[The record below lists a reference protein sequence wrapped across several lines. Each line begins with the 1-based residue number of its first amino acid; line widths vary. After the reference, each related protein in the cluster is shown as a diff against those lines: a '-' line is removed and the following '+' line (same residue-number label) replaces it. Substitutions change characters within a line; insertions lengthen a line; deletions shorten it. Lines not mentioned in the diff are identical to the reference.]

1 MLTLIEKIKK
11 AGLLQEVL
19 YEIHGWHGDHGY
31 DDCEHP
37 DCEIKKAIDS
47 GANNEELIN
56 IAYEEDYDL
65 FERWE
70 TQLNIQ
76 YKQNTEI

>member
-1 MLTLIEKIKK
+1 MLIIEKIKK

-19 YEIHGWHGDHGY
+19 DEIHDWHGDHGY
-31 DDCEHP
+31 DDCEYP

-47 GANNEELIN
+47 GVSDEELVN

-76 YKQNTEI
+76 YKQNKEI